1 MKPYGPKW
9 AVLIA
14 RLVGHRD
21 PLADRLMRNPTL
33 ELAERDFLKDRL
45 ANPDKWPT
53 PKQVLASREKLE
65 RAAYYLE
72 FLYDEVDAR
81 FPEMFEREYSRF
93 NVAALQKVADKFGVD
108 KKTIR
113 RAVKFAK
120 ALGGGEWWTSA
131 SHLAKKGP
139 RKRAS
144 LRRTF

>member
-72 FLYDEVDAR
+72 FLYDEVDVDSPR
-81 FPEMFEREYSRF
+81 CSRENIADLMWPPCKRSQTSLVSTRRQSD
-93 NVAALQKVADKFGVD
+93 AL
-108 KKTIR
+108 
-113 RAVKFAK
+113 
-120 ALGGGEWWTSA
+120 
-131 SHLAKKGP
+131 
-139 RKRAS
+139 
-144 LRRTF
+144 